1 MSITAGIVHLLQYL
15 CVILSFSN
23 PNMLCM
29 GPPMAI
35 EPPMAIRTLLRA
47 VEDAQMLYSV
57 YNSREQ
63 ERVSHPLSSES
74 QSQND

>member
-1 MSITAGIVHLLQYL
+1 MSITVEIVHLLQYL
-15 CVILSFSN
+15 CVTLSFSN
-23 PNMLCM
+23 PNMVRM

-35 EPPMAIRTLLRA
+35 EPSVAIRTLLRA
-47 VEDAQMLYSV
+47 VEVAQMLYSV

-63 ERVSHPLSSES
+63 ERVSYPLSSES